1 VRDFTGDVGRMRVL
15 HVRIF
20 MREQDPRGTSVGQIE
35 KRRETMADGRRY
47 MIYYTF
53 GRLRDSDS
61 ADESEAQVT
70 QAATTSEEPGNV

>member
-1 VRDFTGDVGRMRVL
+1 
-15 HVRIF
+15 

-53 GRLRDSDS
+53 GPLRDPASS
-61 ADESEAQVT
+61 DESEVKAAKT
-70 QAATTSEEPGNV
+70 ATTPKEQGNV

>member
-1 VRDFTGDVGRMRVL
+1 
-15 HVRIF
+15 

-53 GRLRDSDS
+53 RPMQEGSS
-61 ADESEAQVT
+61 SERE
-70 QAATTSEEPGNV
+70 AAPSINEQQRNAEEQGNV